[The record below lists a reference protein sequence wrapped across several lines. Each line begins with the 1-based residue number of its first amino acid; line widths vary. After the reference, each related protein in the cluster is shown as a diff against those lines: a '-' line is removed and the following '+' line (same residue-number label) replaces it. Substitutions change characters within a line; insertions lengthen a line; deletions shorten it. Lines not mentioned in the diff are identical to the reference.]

1 MPGLFAQAGAIVAGG
16 DRNVDGARETTD
28 AILRNGGKAASF
40 ALDLTKPDS
49 IDAFT
54 RAVAGEFGAP
64 DIIASIA
71 GWDSLAHIGL
81 MFSLEAEFGVT
92 FTDNELSLL
101 DNVGQLRK
109 VIAIKLPD

>member
-1 MPGLFAQAGAIVAGG
+1 M
-16 DRNVDGARETTD
+16 E
-28 AILRNGGKAASF
+28 ASLVHERMQTVF
-40 ALDLTKPDS
+40 RAVFNEPALELSDDLT
-49 IDAFT
+49 A
-54 RAVAGEFGAP
+54 AEV
-64 DIIASIA
+64 A